1 MQIKGMAAVVTG
13 GGSGMGADVA
23 RHLTALGAKVAV
35 LDINTAGAEAV
46 A

>member
-23 RHLTALGAKVAV
+23 RHLTELGAKVAV
-35 LDINTAGAEAV
+35 LDVNTAGAESV